1 MLAAGLPS
9 FGRRVDGH
17 HTSRSAN
24 TERGHGLLE
33 NTSVGGGAATVGV
46 LTVTA
51 TAAKGSVEGEGRAV
65 LMACAASGGRVGA
78 GRRRTNREVK
88 EFLDAKSSELE
99 SLMRKAEK
107 IQTVAN
113 ARKARA
119 RSTCTGLGKVAA
131 HGFPQTAH
139 SHQMTTHA
147 THRRECSPASRPSS
161 SSSSIRSDTGE
172 GFGKPTRTLKH
183 ENATVGGD
191 LPHLPEGSARAGGGV
206 GRVKTG
212 HNGGVI
218 QQRVADTVFDRAGA
232 PCLAPAAAML
242 ALAPQKM
249 AQGVDSASAP
259 SSSRSNE
266 SVSAS
271 CVSSSRVSSPRARA
285 SSGDTPSTHGEG
297 TTIHAHTPVCT
308 HVHAVM
314 HKRSCRKLPVYCA
327 PGRAVCVAPVP
338 MFQSLVDTCSQS
350 PA

>member
-1 MLAAGLPS
+1 MMAAGLPS

-17 HTSRSAN
+17 NTSRSAY
-24 TERGHGLLE
+24 TERWDGPLE
-33 NTSVGGGAATVGV
+33 NTPVGGGAATVGV

-51 TAAKGSVEGEGRAV
+51 TASKGSGEGEGRAV
-65 LMACAASGGRVGA
+65 LEACAASGGRGGS

-119 RSTCTGLGKVAA
+119 RSTCPGLGKGAA
-131 HGFPQTAH
+131 HRSPQTAH
-139 SHQMTTHA
+139 GHQTATHA
-147 THRRECSPASRPSS
+147 THGRERSPASRPSS
-161 SSSSIRSDTGE
+161 SSSSIRSDVGE
-172 GFGKPTRTLKH
+172 GLGKPTRTLKH
-183 ENATVGGD
+183 ENATGGGD
-191 LPHLPEGSARAGGGV
+191 LPPEGSARAGGGV

-218 QQRVADTVFDRAGA
+218 HQRVADKVSDRAGA

-249 AQGVDSASAP
+249 ALGVDSASAP

-266 SVSAS
+266 SASFKSTAKLNTSHFESYAPSARS
-271 CVSSSRVSSPRARA
+271 T
-285 SSGDTPSTHGEG
+285 SG
-297 TTIHAHTPVCT
+297 A
-308 HVHAVM
+308 
-314 HKRSCRKLPVYCA
+314 
-327 PGRAVCVAPVP
+327 
-338 MFQSLVDTCSQS
+338 Q
-350 PA
+350 